1 MKKTTVVYFKTVTL
15 HARKSK
21 YKSIFFSR
29 TEEKQTPASDFLI
42 DYVYYHWSSNPYIR
56 AAYSSPS
63 VHARGSREI
72 LAKPVSDRVF
82 FAGEAT
88 RSQGDCA
95 TVSGALESGIKAA
108 EHVKNTLPL

>member
-1 MKKTTVVYFKTVTL
+1 MTAV
-15 HARKSK
+15 
-21 YKSIFFSR
+21 FFCR
-29 TEEKQTPASDFLI
+29 TKHQPTPASDLLI

-56 AAYSSPS
+56 GAYSSPS

-72 LAKPVSDRVF
+72 LARPVANRVF

-88 RSQGDCA
+88 RSRGDCA

-108 EHVKNTLPL
+108 EDVKKTLKL

>member
-1 MKKTTVVYFKTVTL
+1 MFLAKPRAQYL
-15 HARKSK
+15 AR
-21 YKSIFFSR
+21 INIQVFSFR
-29 TEEKQTPASDFLI
+29 TEDKQTPASDLLI
-42 DYVYYHWSSNPYIR
+42 DYVYCHWSSNPYIR

-72 LAKPVSDRVF
+72 LARPVADCVF

-95 TVSGALESGIKAA
+95 SVSGALESGVKAA
-108 EHVKNTLPL
+108 EDVKNTLLH